1 MFPTSKLNGT
11 LLTRTAMG
19 VALALGGMSALAITA
34 TPALAAKKPATPA
47 APKMNWSKPFQTA
60 AAPVSNAIEASRVR
74 ADVVAAKAQVAAA
87 DAALRAAST
96 NAARAQGRT
105 ARDAAI
111 AALGATLTPEKTLL
125 ETAFAV
131 VTNPDD
137 RYTAG
142 QLAVNLGSLALDL
155 PLQRRGIASMIDSG
169 KVSAAELP
177 KMQFFLGSL
186 AYDAKDYAA
195 ARPALT
201 AAVDAGYHDNDADA
215 LLADAYIQ
223 DNQAAQGLVML
234 QRAIDGAK
242 SRGIAPPANWY
253 RRGLGVAYK
262 AKLNDQANG
271 FSMGLVEAYPNTE
284 NWAGAITVLRE
295 IAHYPAQEE
304 LDLMRLMERT
314 KSYTEERDYI
324 EHIQSADP
332 RRLPGEAL
340 RVVEAGL
347 AAGKLKANDIFVAE
361 AKSMS
366 AARITADRASLPGL
380 ERDARAATA
389 PVVTL
394 MAAGDAFLSYGDAA
408 KAEGFY
414 NAALAKPGVDTAR
427 VLTRL
432 GIAQFDLGKYADA
445 RATFANVTGPR
456 KPMADLW
463 AVYAKQKAA
472 PPAAAPAA

>member
-19 VALALGGMSALAITA
+19 FALALGGMSALAITA

-47 APKMNWSKPFQTA
+47 AQKMNWSKPFQTA
-60 AAPVSNAIEASRVR
+60 AGPVSNAIEAAKAR
-74 ADVVAAKAQVAAA
+74 ADVVAAKGAVTAA
-87 DAALRAAST
+87 DTALRQAST
-96 NAARAQGRT
+96 NTARTQARA

-111 AALGATLTPEKTLL
+111 VGLGATLTAEKTQL
-125 ETAFAV
+125 ESAFAV
-131 VTNPDD
+131 VANPDD

-142 QLAVNLGSLALDL
+142 QLAVNLGSLAMDVA
-155 PLQRRGIASMIDSG
+155 LQRRGIAAMIESG
-169 KVSAAELP
+169 KVTAVELP
-177 KMQFFLGSL
+177 KMQFYLGSL

-195 ARPALT
+195 ARTSLT
-201 AAVDAGYHDNDADA
+201 AAVDGGYHDNDADA

-223 DNQAAQGLVML
+223 DNQSAQGLVML

-242 SRGIAPPANWY
+242 SRGVAPPANWY

-262 AKLNDQANG
+262 AKLYDQANA
-271 FSMGLVEAYPNTE
+271 FSMGLVDAYPNTE

-295 IAHYPAQEE
+295 VAHYPAQEV

-314 KSYTEERDYI
+314 KSYQEERDYI

-332 RRLPGEAL
+332 RRLPGESL
-340 RVVEAGL
+340 RVIEAGL
-347 AAGKLKANDIFVAE
+347 AVGKLKANDVFVAE

-366 AARITADRASLPGL
+366 TTRIATDRASLPGL
-380 ERDARAATA
+380 ERDARAGTATVA
-389 PVVTL
+389 TL
-394 MAAGDAFLSYGDAA
+394 MAAGDAFLSYGEGA

-414 NAALAKPGVDTAR
+414 VAALAKPGVDTAR

-432 GIAQFDLGKYADA
+432 GIVQVDQGKYADA
-445 RATFANVTGPR
+445 QATFAKITGPR
-456 KPMADLW
+456 KAMADLW
-463 AVYAKQKAA
+463 AVYAKQKAT